1 MAGELSDEK
10 ERGRA
15 IGIVMSGLL
24 IGILGS
30 RVISGFVGE
39 QLGWRVMYYG
49 AAVMMAFLYL
59 ILHLK
64 LPKLFPDYKGSYGSL
79 LCSIFDYFKAEQ
91 DLRLASYLVYLSFA
105 GLSSFLAAL
114 VFCMEQ

>member
-39 QLGWRVMYYG
+39 QFGWRVMYYG

-64 LPKLFPDYKGSYGSL
+64 LPKLFPDYKRSSGSL
-79 LCSIFDYFKAEQ
+79 RRSIFAYFTTIQE
-91 DLRLASYLVYLSFA
+91 LGV
-105 GLSSFLAAL
+105 AAYRGA
-114 VFCMEQ
+114 VS